1 MNEQNLQWEFHWD
14 NNTGDSRG
22 TVGVVFHF
30 LVWIHWTL
38 GWPYCCGQLWLC
50 GGIILFQAIVLCII
64 QPTETLD
71 GK

>member
-50 GGIILFQAIVLCII
+50 GGI
-64 QPTETLD
+64 
-71 GK
+71 